1 MKNNVELLSPAGDF
15 DCVRA
20 AVQNGADAIYL
31 GASSFSARA
40 SAKNFSLEE
49 LEKAINYAHIRNV
62 KVHLALN
69 TLIKNSEFS
78 EALSIAEKAYELGI
92 DAIIVQDLG
101 LATMLTNSFPK
112 LPIHASTQMGVHTL
126 NGVQAAERL
135 GLKRVVLAR
144 ELSLSEI
151 EYICRNS
158 KLEIE
163 TFVHGALCI
172 SYSGQCLF
180 SSMVGG
186 RSSNRGKCAQ
196 SCRLPYQL
204 LENDTVIDNGH
215 LLSPRDL
222 CGLDFIPSLIEAGVM
237 SFKIEGRL
245 KSPEYV
251 ATVTRIYR
259 KYIDLYFSS
268 NPYEINLKDRKDLLQ
283 VFNRGNFSTGHL
295 SKEANL
301 DFVFKEKPSNIGIY
315 IGNVSHF
322 DNQKGHV
329 TLNLNDAIAIGD
341 SITFENEPTKYRIS
355 ELMFQ
360 EKNIPFACDNEV
372 VTIGRMKGNI
382 KPGDKIYKITSKVL
396 SDSARLTFSG
406 KEIKKIKL
414 NCKISIKKG
423 LPITVFAKPD
433 RDYDSYKNI
442 SVNITSNISPIEAI
456 NHPVTKEKII
466 SQFTKTNDTPFE
478 FAKIDID
485 LDDNL
490 YIPKISEINALRRTV
505 LEKLESLVCLK
516 FTRIPVDIPKKTFKE
531 KPHYSPKVSLLLRE
545 LNLEYDYSLLEAV
558 DRIYIPLNFFNNPK
572 YKDCISTLNS
582 KFDTYI
588 YMPSIITL
596 NYSNIMDNI
605 IAEALSSYNI
615 KGFVF
620 SNIRSL
626 YNMKKQ
632 EYKKYD
638 YISNYTLNVYNNYS
652 AFELARM
659 GVNSITLSPELNKSD
674 IQNMQCDANKELIVY
689 GRLRLMSTKYC
700 FLGKS
705 NNCYPTCQLR
715 CKAKQNK
722 YFFKDR
728 LGLRFRII
736 PDNVQGIN
744 SIYNSKILSIDFKD
758 LNIDYVRIDILEENL
773 EEINNIIK
781 TVKSGKRLEGP
792 NYTNGHMNRNV

>member
-1 MKNNVELLSPAGDF
+1 M
-15 DCVRA
+15 
-20 AVQNGADAIYL
+20 
-31 GASSFSARA
+31 
-40 SAKNFSLEE
+40 
-49 LEKAINYAHIRNV
+49 
-62 KVHLALN
+62 
-69 TLIKNSEFS
+69 IKNSEFS